1 MTSDGNTSTQRA
13 QVTLKHKGYTE
24 TLFLLQHA
32 DVNVLRC
39 HCAANSDINIKCF
52 YSTEVLVSPKSW
64 YIVVK
69 FEDDT

>member
-1 MTSDGNTSTQRA
+1 METRALRA
-13 QVTLKHKGYTE
+13 QLTLKDKGYTE

-52 YSTEVLVSPKSW
+52 YSTEVFVSPKAK